1 MTKGQILKIQA
12 LLDTLNLLFCSLCAA
27 LIAAGTLEAG
37 ILHLAVE
44 LNLRLCT

>member
-12 LLDTLNLLFCSLCAA
+12 LLDTFNLLFCSLCAA